1 MGFSGNMN
9 GRIANLHWVE
19 EEDMRFGLIT
29 VNHCSH
35 GTFTRSRFS
44 WEREREN
51 RSSKSKLMGVKCVNS
66 RSSAGAW
73 VERQVRIERYVAH
86 TMVKSWHTLRR
97 GVY

>member
-73 VERQVRIERYVAH
+73 VERDRFGLRD
-86 TMVKSWHTLRR
+86 TWHTLW
-97 GVY
+97 